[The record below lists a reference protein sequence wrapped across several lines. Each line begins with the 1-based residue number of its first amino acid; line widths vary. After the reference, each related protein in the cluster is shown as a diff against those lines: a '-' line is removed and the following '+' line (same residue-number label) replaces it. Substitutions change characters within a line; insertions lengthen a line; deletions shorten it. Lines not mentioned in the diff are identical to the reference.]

1 MPIIITSKLLTK
13 LLSIIISVYAITLF
27 PFIILS
33 EEVDEY
39 TMNHELIHF
48 EQQKELFVVG
58 FYALYVY
65 DFLKGMIKYKNKDLA
80 YFLIRFEQEAYNY
93 QNDLG
98 YNYGQRKEC
107 LERIRGLND
116 FRSRCFD

>member
-1 MPIIITSKLLTK
+1 MILPIFIKSKFLAK
-13 LLSIIISVYAITLF
+13 LFSVVISVYAITLF
-27 PFIILS
+27 PFIIS
-33 EEVDEY
+33 ADEMDEY

-65 DFLKGMIKYKNKDLA
+65 DFVKGMIKYKNKDLA
-80 YFLIRFEQEAYNY
+80 YFLIRFEQEAYAH

-98 YNYGQRKEC
+98 YIVDREKHSWKEY
-107 LERIRGLND
+107 EV
-116 FRSRCFD
+116 

>member
-1 MPIIITSKLLTK
+1 MPIIITSKFLTK
-13 LLSIIISVYAITLF
+13 MLSVVISVYAITLF

-65 DFLKGMIKYKNKDLA
+65 DFIRGMIKYGNKDMA
-80 YFLIRFEQEAYNY
+80 YYLIRFEQEAYNY
-93 QNDLG
+93 ESDLG
-98 YNYGQRKEC
+98 YIIDREKNAWKEY
-107 LERIRGLND
+107 EV
-116 FRSRCFD
+116 

>member
-1 MPIIITSKLLTK
+1 MPIIVTSKVLTK
-13 LLSIIISVYAITLF
+13 ILSIVISVYAITLF

-58 FYALYVY
+58 FYALYAY
-65 DFLKGMIKYKNKDLA
+65 DFVKGMIKYRDKHLA
-80 YFLIRFEQEAYNY
+80 YFLIRFEQECYNH
-93 QNDLG
+93 QSDLG
-98 YNYGQRKEC
+98 YIADRKKHAWKQYEV
-107 LERIRGLND
+107 
-116 FRSRCFD
+116 

>member
-1 MPIIITSKLLTK
+1 MPF
-13 LLSIIISVYAITLF
+13 IIISPFITKMLSIVIGIYAITLF

-58 FYALYVY
+58 FYALYAY
-65 DFLKGMIKYKNKDLA
+65 DFVKGMIKYKDKHLA
-80 YFLIRFEQEAYNY
+80 YFLIRFEQEAYTY

-98 YNYGQRKEC
+98 YIVDREKHSWKEY
-107 LERIRGLND
+107 EV
-116 FRSRCFD
+116 

>member
-13 LLSIIISVYAITLF
+13 LLSIVISVYAITLF

-39 TMNHELIHF
+39 TMTHELIHF

-65 DFLKGMIKYKNKDLA
+65 DFVKGMIKYKNKDLA

-98 YNYGQRKEC
+98 YIMDREKNAWKEY
-107 LERIRGLND
+107 EV
-116 FRSRCFD
+116 

>member
-1 MPIIITSKLLTK
+1 MPIIVTSKFLTK
-13 LLSIIISVYAITLF
+13 MLSIVISVYAITLF

-58 FYALYVY
+58 FYVLYVY
-65 DFLKGMIKYKNKDLA
+65 DFIKGVIKYNNKDMA
-80 YFLIRFEQEAYNY
+80 YYMIRFEQEAYNY
-93 QNDLG
+93 ESDLG
-98 YNYGQRKEC
+98 YIVDREKNAWKQYEV
-107 LERIRGLND
+107 
-116 FRSRCFD
+116 

>member
-65 DFLKGMIKYKNKDLA
+65 DFVKGMIKYKNKDLA

-98 YNYGQRKEC
+98 YIMDREKNAWKEY
-107 LERIRGLND
+107 EV
-116 FRSRCFD
+116 

>member
-1 MPIIITSKLLTK
+1 MPIVITSKFITK
-13 LLSIIISVYAITLF
+13 MLSIVISVYAVTLF

-48 EQQKELFVVG
+48 EQQKELCLIG
-58 FYALYVY
+58 FYILYAY
-65 DFLKGMIKYKNKDLA
+65 DFVKGMIKYKNKDTA
-80 YFLIRFEQEAYNY
+80 YFMIRFEQEAYNH

-98 YNYGQRKEC
+98 YISDREKQAWKQYEV
-107 LERIRGLND
+107 
-116 FRSRCFD
+116 

>member
-1 MPIIITSKLLTK
+1 MPIVITSKLITK
-13 LLSIIISVYAITLF
+13 MLSIVISVYAITLF

-48 EQQKELFVVG
+48 EQQKEMWILG
-58 FYALYVY
+58 FYALYAY
-65 DFLKGMIKYKNKDLA
+65 DFIKGMIIYRNKDLA
-80 YFLIRFEQEAYNY
+80 YFLIRFEQEAYSH

-98 YNYGQRKEC
+98 YIVNRKKYSWKKYEV
-107 LERIRGLND
+107 
-116 FRSRCFD
+116 

>member
-1 MPIIITSKLLTK
+1 MPIIITSKFLTK
-13 LLSIIISVYAITLF
+13 MLSIVISVYAITLF
-27 PFIILS
+27 PFVILS

-65 DFLKGMIKYKNKDLA
+65 DFIRGMIKYKNKDMA
-80 YFLIRFEQEAYNY
+80 YYLIRFEQEAYNHES
-93 QNDLG
+93 DLG
-98 YNYGQRKEC
+98 YII
-107 LERIRGLND
+107 EREKNAWKQ
-116 FRSRCFD
+116 

>member
-1 MPIIITSKLLTK
+1 MPIIITSKFLTK
-13 LLSIIISVYAITLF
+13 MLSVVISVYAITLF

-65 DFLKGMIKYKNKDLA
+65 DFIRGMIKYKNKDMA
-80 YFLIRFEQEAYNY
+80 YYLIRFEQEAYNHES
-93 QNDLG
+93 DLG
-98 YNYGQRKEC
+98 YIIDREKNAWKQYEV
-107 LERIRGLND
+107 
-116 FRSRCFD
+116 

>member
-65 DFLKGMIKYKNKDLA
+65 DFVKGMIKYKNKDLA

-93 QNDLG
+93 QNDL
-98 YNYGQRKEC
+98 NA
-107 LERIRGLND
+107 N
-116 FRSRCFD
+116 

>member
-1 MPIIITSKLLTK
+1 MPIIITSKFLTK
-13 LLSIIISVYAITLF
+13 MLSIVISVYAITLF
-27 PFIILS
+27 PFVILS

-65 DFLKGMIKYKNKDLA
+65 DFIRGMIKYKNKDMA
-80 YFLIRFEQEAYNY
+80 YYLIRFEQEAYNHES
-93 QNDLG
+93 DLG
-98 YNYGQRKEC
+98 YIIDREKNAWKQYEV
-107 LERIRGLND
+107 
-116 FRSRCFD
+116 

>member
-1 MPIIITSKLLTK
+1 MPIIITSKLLAK
-13 LLSIIISVYAITLF
+13 LLSIVISVYAITLF

-65 DFLKGMIKYKNKDLA
+65 DFVKGMIKYKNKDLA

-98 YNYGQRKEC
+98 YIMDREKNAWKEY
-107 LERIRGLND
+107 EV
-116 FRSRCFD
+116 

>member
-1 MPIIITSKLLTK
+1 MPIIITSKFLTK
-13 LLSIIISVYAITLF
+13 MLSVVISVYAITLF

-65 DFLKGMIKYKNKDLA
+65 DFIRGMIKYRNKDMA
-80 YFLIRFEQEAYNY
+80 YYLIRFEQEAYNY
-93 QNDLG
+93 ESDLG
-98 YNYGQRKEC
+98 YIIDREKNAWKEY
-107 LERIRGLND
+107 EV
-116 FRSRCFD
+116 

>member
-1 MPIIITSKLLTK
+1 MPIIITSKFLTK
-13 LLSIIISVYAITLF
+13 MLSVVISVYAITLF

-65 DFLKGMIKYKNKDLA
+65 DFIRGMIKYKNKDMA
-80 YFLIRFEQEAYNY
+80 YYLIRFEQEAYNHES
-93 QNDLG
+93 DLG
-98 YNYGQRKEC
+98 YIIDREKTPGNNTRFK
-107 LERIRGLND
+107 
-116 FRSRCFD
+116 

>member
-1 MPIIITSKLLTK
+1 MPIIITSKFITK
-13 LLSIIISVYAITLF
+13 MLSVVVSVYAITLF

-33 EEVDEY
+33 EEVDEF

-65 DFLKGMIKYKNKDLA
+65 DFIKGMIKYKNKDMA
-80 YFLIRFEQEAYNY
+80 YYLIRFEQEAYNY
-93 QNDLG
+93 ESDLG
-98 YNYGQRKEC
+98 YIVDREKNAWREYEV
-107 LERIRGLND
+107 
-116 FRSRCFD
+116 

>member
-13 LLSIIISVYAITLF
+13 LFSIVISVYAITLF

-65 DFLKGMIKYKNKDLA
+65 DFLKGIIKYKNKDLA

-98 YNYGQRKEC
+98 YIMDREKNAWKEY
-107 LERIRGLND
+107 EV
-116 FRSRCFD
+116 

>member
-1 MPIIITSKLLTK
+1 MTK
-13 LLSIIISVYAITLF
+13 MFSVIISVYAITLF

-33 EEVDEY
+33 EDVDEF

-65 DFLKGMIKYKNKDLA
+65 DFIKGMIKYKNKDMA
-80 YFLIRFEQEAYNY
+80 YYLIRFEQEAYNY
-93 QNDLG
+93 ESDLG
-98 YNYGQRKEC
+98 YIVDREKNAWKEY
-107 LERIRGLND
+107 EV
-116 FRSRCFD
+116 

>member
-1 MPIIITSKLLTK
+1 MPIIITSKFLTK
-13 LLSIIISVYAITLF
+13 MFSIVISVYAITLF

-33 EEVDEY
+33 EDVDEF

-65 DFLKGMIKYKNKDLA
+65 DFIRGMIKYKNKDMA
-80 YFLIRFEQEAYNY
+80 YYLIRFEQEAYNY
-93 QNDLG
+93 ESDLG
-98 YNYGQRKEC
+98 YIVDREKNAWKEY
-107 LERIRGLND
+107 EV
-116 FRSRCFD
+116 

>member
-1 MPIIITSKLLTK
+1 MLTK
-13 LLSIIISVYAITLF
+13 LLSIVISVYAITLF

-65 DFLKGMIKYKNKDLA
+65 DFVKGMIKYKNKDLA

-98 YNYGQRKEC
+98 YIMDREKNAWKEY
-107 LERIRGLND
+107 EV
-116 FRSRCFD
+116 

>member
-1 MPIIITSKLLTK
+1 M
-13 LLSIIISVYAITLF
+13 LSIVISVYAITLF

-33 EEVDEY
+33 EDVDEF

-65 DFLKGMIKYKNKDLA
+65 DFIKGMIKYKNKDMA
-80 YFLIRFEQEAYNY
+80 YYLIRFEQEAYNY
-93 QNDLG
+93 ESDLG
-98 YNYGQRKEC
+98 YIVDREKNAWKEY
-107 LERIRGLND
+107 EV
-116 FRSRCFD
+116 

>member
-1 MPIIITSKLLTK
+1 MPIIITSKFLTK
-13 LLSIIISVYAITLF
+13 MLSIVISVYAITLF

-58 FYALYVY
+58 FYALYAY
-65 DFLKGMIKYKNKDLA
+65 DFFKGMIKYKNKDLA
-80 YFLIRFEQEAYNY
+80 YFLIRFEQEAYAH

-98 YNYGQRKEC
+98 YIVDREKHSWKEY
-107 LERIRGLND
+107 EV
-116 FRSRCFD
+116 

>member
-1 MPIIITSKLLTK
+1 MPIIITSKFLTK
-13 LLSIIISVYAITLF
+13 MLSVVISVYAITLF

-65 DFLKGMIKYKNKDLA
+65 DFIRGMIKYKNKDMA
-80 YFLIRFEQEAYNY
+80 YYLIRFEQEAYNY
-93 QNDLG
+93 ESDLG
-98 YNYGQRKEC
+98 YIIDREKNAWKQYEV
-107 LERIRGLND
+107 
-116 FRSRCFD
+116 

>member
-1 MPIIITSKLLTK
+1 MPIIITSKFLTK
-13 LLSIIISVYAITLF
+13 MLSVVISVYAITLF

-65 DFLKGMIKYKNKDLA
+65 DFIRGMIKYRNKDMA
-80 YFLIRFEQEAYNY
+80 YYLIRFEQEAYNY
-93 QNDLG
+93 ESDLG
-98 YNYGQRKEC
+98 YIIDREKNAWKQYEV
-107 LERIRGLND
+107 
-116 FRSRCFD
+116 

>member
-1 MPIIITSKLLTK
+1 M
-13 LLSIIISVYAITLF
+13 LSIVISVYAITLF

-48 EQQKELFVVG
+48 QQQKELALIG
-58 FYALYVY
+58 FYILYAY
-65 DFLKGMIKYKNKDLA
+65 DFVKAMVKYKNKDTA
-80 YFLIRFEQEAYNY
+80 YFMIRFEQECYNH

-98 YNYGQRKEC
+98 Y
-107 LERIRGLND
+107 LPEREKYAWKQYEV
-116 FRSRCFD
+116 